1 MKVSTK
7 SALVTLTACLILVI
21 AVSIA
26 VDGLHWTTWPRVWW
40 ACRWVVVAS
49 LAFRVLGLTMPSP
62 EWRGWSTALMVKAA
76 CLRTPPLMLLVAATV
91 HYQSVGVFGWVAALW
106 VANLAREAHEV
117 LVSTGGRWS

>member
-7 SALVTLTACLILVI
+7 SALVTLTACLTLVI
-21 AVSIA
+21 GVSIA

-49 LAFRVLGLTMPSP
+49 LAFHALGLTMPSP
-62 EWRGWSTALMVKAA
+62 EGRGWCTSLMVKAA
-76 CLRTPPLMLLVAATV
+76 CLRTPPLMLVVATTV
-91 HYQSVGVFGWVAALW
+91 HYESVGVFGWVASLW
-106 VANLAREAHEV
+106 VANLARETHEV